1 MAEGLKP
8 YYQDEAVTIYNADCR
23 DVLPT
28 LGKVDAVVTDPPY
41 NAGKDYE
48 VANDDLPEGEYHALM
63 ESIVRGCKQLSD
75 THAWV
80 SPRYQMLFWLGQFPD
95 AHLVVVERGA
105 SGVNRG
111 GWADQFE
118 TVLVTGQ
125 PNRTMSDLWKGIRLK
140 AEGYFF
146 REETFGHPG
155 YTPYP
160 ILAKS
165 IALLTDINETVLD
178 PFSGTG
184 TALRAAKDLNR
195 KAIGIEINERY
206 CEIAANR
213 MSQLAMELN

>member
-1 MAEGLKP
+1 
-8 YYQDEAVTIYNADCR
+8 
-23 DVLPT
+23 
-28 LGKVDAVVTDPPY
+28 
-41 NAGKDYE
+41 
-48 VANDDLPEGEYHALM
+48 
-63 ESIVRGCKQLSD
+63 
-75 THAWV
+75 
-80 SPRYQMLFWLGQFPD
+80 
-95 AHLVVVERGA
+95 
-105 SGVNRG
+105 
-111 GWADQFE
+111 
-118 TVLVTGQ
+118 
-125 PNRTMSDLWKGIRLK
+125 MSDLWKGIRLK

-206 CEIAANR
+206 CEIAAKR
-213 MSQLAMELN
+213 MSQMVMEL